1 MFNNGIGINYNFET
15 KEFIYSENSFGPE
28 TEKRKLDDIRKSLKN
43 PQCTGPEVV
52 YSIAMNVGLKED
64 REDLIDR
71 NLLYGACI
79 YSNGTL
85 EDEPVRSQG
94 HIHAISKSCDYST
107 GELYEIWH
115 GKAIIFMQECAKY
128 NPGRVFAVEASVGDV
143 VFVPP
148 GWAHYTANA
157 NPGDYMVF
165 GAWCV
170 RDYGFDYEDVRAHNG
185 LSYFPIVKGN
195 KIEFAHNEKYEN
207 CELIK
212 KTPRKYTE
220 LGLDYSKSIYEQY
233 RETRCK
239 FDFVTNPLK
248 YRELWINFIP

>member
-1 MFNNGIGINYNFET
+1 MFGNGINLKYNFQN
-15 KEFIYSENSFGPE
+15 KEFIYGKGSFGPD

-43 PQCTGPEVV
+43 PNCKGPQVV
-52 YSIAMNVGLKED
+52 YSIAMDVGIKED
-64 REDLIDR
+64 REDLKKR

-85 EDEPVRSQG
+85 QDEPVRSQG

-115 GKAIIFMQECAKY
+115 GRAIIFMQEFAKD
-128 NPGRVFAVEASVGDV
+128 NPGRVFAVEAKIGDV

-157 NPGDYMVF
+157 NSNDYMVF

-170 RDYGFDYEDVRAHNG
+170 RDYGFDYQDVREHNG
-185 LSYFPIVKGN
+185 LAYFPIVDGE
-195 KIEFAHNEKYEN
+195 KINFVHNEKYEK
-207 CELIK
+207 CELIR

-220 LGLDYSKSIYEQY
+220 LGLDYSKSIYDQY
-233 RETRCK
+233 REDRKK

-248 YRELWINFIP
+248 YRKLWINFMP

>member
-1 MFNNGIGINYNFET
+1 MFNNGIEIKYNFET
-15 KEFIYSENSFGPE
+15 KEFIYGENSFGPK

-43 PQCTGPEVV
+43 PSCEGPEVV
-52 YSIAMNVGLKED
+52 YSIAMDVGLKED
-64 REDLIDR
+64 REDLMNR

-85 EDEPVRSQG
+85 EDEPIRSQG

-107 GELYEIWH
+107 GELYEIWY
-115 GKAIIFMQECAKY
+115 GKAIIFMQEYAKN
-128 NPGRVFAVEASVGDV
+128 NPGRVFAVEANAGDV

-157 NPGDYMVF
+157 NPEDYMVF

-170 RDYGFDYEDVRAHNG
+170 RDYGFDYEDVREHNG
-185 LSYFPIVKGN
+185 LCYFPIVKGD
-195 KIEFAHNEKYEN
+195 KIEFIHNEKYEN
-207 CELIK
+207 CELIR

-220 LGLDYSKSIYEQY
+220 FGLDYNKSIYEQY
-233 RETRCK
+233 RENRCK

-248 YRELWINFIP
+248 YGELWVNFIP